1 MVPDVL
7 ETIQALSLLTLMEI
21 IGPIL
26 LGMGLIYGIVRT
38 RRRSRAAKARTE
50 AATRNLYRQEDAK
63 ERREE
68 GVG

>member
-1 MVPDVL
+1 MVLDML
-7 ETIQALSLLTLMEI
+7 ETIQSLSLLTLMEI

-26 LGMGLIYGIVRT
+26 LGMVLVYGIVQT
-38 RRRSRAAKARTE
+38 RRRSRVAKARTE

-63 ERREE
+63 ERKEE

>member
-1 MVPDVL
+1 MVLDVL
-7 ETIQALSLLTLMEI
+7 ETIQSLSLLTLMEI

-26 LGMGLIYGIVRT
+26 LGMALVYGIVQT

-63 ERREE
+63 ERKEE

>member
-1 MVPDVL
+1 MVLDML
-7 ETIQALSLLTLMEI
+7 ETIQSLSLLTLMEI

-26 LGMGLIYGIVRT
+26 LGAGLIYGIVHS

-63 ERREE
+63 EKKAE